1 MKGNDKILL
10 AHGGGGSLMRRLI
23 DEIILSRFDNPTLDS
38 LGDAAVLPA
47 PGKGKIAFT
56 TDSYVVQPMFF
67 PGGDVGR
74 LAVCGTVNDLA
85 ASGAK
90 PFWLTLALIIEEGL
104 PVADLE
110 RAMDSAADAAREADV
125 QIVAGDTKVVERGA
139 ADGLYIN
146 TSGIGRLTLSR
157 KLSADDIR
165 PGDKIIISGTIGDHG
180 IAVVSRRA
188 GIQFETTVSSDAA
201 PLNGLVAAAIEA
213 AGDGIRF
220 MRDPTRGGVAA
231 ALNEMAVDA
240 SAAMILDESLVPVG
254 DDVRAACD
262 ILGFDPLYIAN
273 EGKMIFICD
282 ADRSA
287 ALVDALRAHHY
298 GKDAAVIGEVEA
310 KPAGRAL
317 LRTAVGGA
325 RILDMPHGE
334 QLPRIC

>member
-1 MKGNDKILL
+1 
-10 AHGGGGSLMRRLI
+10 MRRLI
-23 DEIILSRFDNPTLDS
+23 DKIILPRFDNPTLDS
-38 LGDAAVLPA
+38 LGDSAVLPA
-47 PGKGKIAFT
+47 SGRGKIAFT

-110 RAMDSAADAAREADV
+110 RAMDSVAEAAQEAGV

-146 TSGIGRLTLSR
+146 TAGIGRLMLSR
-157 KLSADDIR
+157 KLSAAKIK
-165 PGDKIIISGTIGDHG
+165 PGDKIIISGTVGDHG
-180 IAVVSRRA
+180 IAVASRRA
-188 GIQFETTVSSDAA
+188 GIEFETTVVSDAA
-201 PLNGLVAAAIEA
+201 PLNGLVEAAIEA
-213 AGDGIRF
+213 AADGIRC

-231 ALNEMAVDA
+231 VMNEIAVD
-240 SAAMILDESLVPVG
+240 SGTAMLIDEALVPVG

-273 EGKMIFICD
+273 EGKMIFICE
-282 ADRSA
+282 ADHSET
-287 ALVDALRAHHY
+287 LLNALRAHQY
-298 GKDAAVIGEVEA
+298 GKNAALIGTVESQ
-310 KPAGRAL
+310 PAGRAL
-317 LRTAVGGA
+317 LRTAVGGT
-325 RILDMPHGE
+325 RILDMPYGE